1 MKLTFVHPRAVVS
14 ISYALYD
21 HEDGSLLDAAT
32 PDAPLR
38 YVHGAGALLPAVEE
52 ALTDKKPRDVI
63 SLVLPPERAYGAH
76 EPRRLQE
83 VPRDLFPADLD
94 LKPGMPFML
103 ELAAGLHPMAFR
115 VKKVT
120 PDGTVVLDG
129 NHPLAGKTL
138 RFEITVEEVRWAS
151 PEEIKAGEPSPD
163 ELPDQEVFARVKR
176 R

>member
-1 MKLTFVHPRAVVS
+1 
-14 ISYALYD
+14 
-21 HEDGSLLDAAT
+21 
-32 PDAPLR
+32 
-38 YVHGAGALLPAVEE
+38 
-52 ALTDKKPRDVI
+52 
-63 SLVLPPERAYGAH
+63 
-76 EPRRLQE
+76 
-83 VPRDLFPADLD
+83 
-94 LKPGMPFML
+94 MPFML

-138 RFEITVEEVRWAS
+138 RFEVTVEEVRWAS